1 MKAKPRPPAIVGVPR
16 GPSPIE
22 FLYAGASGASH
33 SDERVVFFER
43 REPRD
48 AEEAAAFEQR
58 LSALRLQLEQRR
70 VETEL
75 IAEIRAA
82 RAQQR
87 ELEVRAEE
95 AR

>member
-1 MKAKPRPPAIVGVPR
+1 MKIVIFGLTYSSSWGNGHATLWR
-16 GPSPIE
+16 G
-22 FLYAGASGASH
+22 LCGALVAMQH
-33 SDERVVFFER
+33 RVVFFER